1 MQPAETT
8 ILPKK
13 LNPQGWGYL
22 LGSPKSFGF
31 GEHGV
36 LGDGEEEGVADFE
49 AGEALRVGGEGA
61 DSIVYSDTFGS
72 YDVLDVAG
80 SRHLRIN
87 HARLFSEEKNHI
99 NGIENFWN
107 QAKRHLRPNPAILPF
122 LGVQQAS
129 QDLLRTS
136 GPGCLA

>member
-1 MQPAETT
+1 MARVYARVIPDVKSRT
-8 ILPKK
+8 LKP
-13 LNPQGWGYL
+13 L
-22 LGSPKSFGF
+22 LERRIVP
-31 GEHGV
+31 
-36 LGDGEEEGVADFE
+36 
-49 AGEALRVGGEGA
+49 

-107 QAKRHLRPNPAILPF
+107 QAKRHLRPNPAILLF